1 MLTVLERLPDGFLE
15 AKAGELHTIL
25 PGPTLIH
32 LAGRRPQPL
41 FASILLHGDEDV
53 GLRAAQEL
61 LRRHAKGDLPRALS
75 LFVGNVAAARQGVR
89 RLDGQPDFNRI
100 WPGTEAPESVESRM
114 MADIVDQMRRRRVF
128 ASIDLHNNTGVNPH
142 YCCVNV
148 IANPHLQLASLFSRT
163 VVYFLRPKGVQSM
176 AFAPICPAVTCEC
189 GKVGD
194 AAGVVRAFELL
205 NACLHLVEI
214 PGDPVPQGD
223 IHLYHTVATIKVP
236 SGATIGFGNE
246 PADFTFLADLERLN
260 FLELSPGTQIGVRAA
275 GVRDEL
281 EIWDENGN
289 DVRRQFVDY
298 EGGAIRLR
306 RPAIPSMLTLDTRVI
321 RQDCLGYLME
331 PLECLAPPSIVKE

>member
-1 MLTVLERLPDGFLE
+1 MLTVLERLPDGFL
-15 AKAGELHTIL
+15 KATAGDLHAIL
-25 PGPTLIH
+25 PGPALIH

-53 GLRAAQEL
+53 GLRAAQQL
-61 LRRHAKGDLPRALS
+61 LEKHAKTELPRALS
-75 LFVGNVAAARQGVR
+75 IFVGNVAAARHDVR
-89 RLDGQPDFNRI
+89 RLDGQPDYNRV
-100 WPGTEAPESVESRM
+100 WPGTEGPESVESRM
-114 MADIVDQMRRRRVF
+114 MADIVDQMRRRSAF

-194 AAGVVRAFELL
+194 AAGVARAFDFL
-205 NACLHLVEI
+205 NACLHLAEI
-214 PGDPVPQGD
+214 PSDPVPQGD
-223 IHLYHTVATIKVP
+223 VHLYHTVATVKVP
-236 SGATIGFGNE
+236 GGATISFGEE
-246 PADFTFLADLERLN
+246 PADFTFLPDLERLN

-275 GVRDEL
+275 GVRGEL
-281 EIWDENGN
+281 EIWDEDGN
-289 DVRRQFVDY
+289 DVRRQFVNY
-298 EGGAIRLR
+298 EGGAIRLTR
-306 RPAIPSMLTLDTRVI
+306 SAIPSMLTRNQRVI

-331 PLECLAPPSIVKE
+331 PLEGLAPPSIVKR

>member
-1 MLTVLERLPDGFLE
+1 MLTVLEHLPDGFLE
-15 AKAGELHTIL
+15 AKACELHTIL

-53 GLRAAQEL
+53 GLRAVQDL
-61 LRRHAKGDLPRALS
+61 LRRHAKGNFPRALS

-89 RLDGQPDFNRI
+89 RLDGQPDYNRI
-100 WPGTEAPESVESRM
+100 WPGTEGPESVESRM
-114 MADIVDQMRRRRVF
+114 MAEIVDQMRRRRVF

-148 IANPHLQLASLFSRT
+148 VANPHLQLASLFGRT

-194 AAGVVRAFELL
+194 ATGVLRAFEFL

-214 PGDPVPQGD
+214 PSDPVPQGD
-223 IHLYHTVATIKVP
+223 IHLYHTVATVKVP
-236 SGATIGFGNE
+236 RGATIGFGKE

-260 FLELSPGTQIGVRAA
+260 FRELSPGTQIGARAA

-289 DVRRQFVDY
+289 DVRRQFAGY
-298 EGGAIRLR
+298 ESGAIRLR
-306 RPAIPSMLTLDTRVI
+306 RSVIPSMLTQNERVI

-331 PLECLAPPSIVKE
+331 PLDR

>member
-1 MLTVLERLPDGFLE
+1 MLNVLEHLPDGFLE
-15 AKAGELHTIL
+15 AKACELHTIL
-25 PGPTLIH
+25 SGPTLIH

-53 GLRAAQEL
+53 GLCAVQNL
-61 LRRHAKGDLPRALS
+61 LRQHAQGDFPRAFS
-75 LFVGNVAAARQGVR
+75 LFVGNVAAARHGVR
-89 RLDGQPDFNRI
+89 RLDGQPDYNRI
-100 WPGTEAPESVESRM
+100 WPGTEDPESVESRM

-176 AFAPICPAVTCEC
+176 AFAAICPAVTCEC

-194 AAGVVRAFELL
+194 ATGVVRAFELL

-214 PGDPVPQGD
+214 PSDSVPQGD
-223 IHLYHTVATIKVP
+223 IHLYHTIATVKVP

-246 PADFTFLADLERLN
+246 PADFRFLADLERLN
-260 FLELSPGTQIGVRAA
+260 FLELSPGTQIGFRAA
-275 GVRDEL
+275 GMRDEL

-289 DVRRQFVDY
+289 EVRRQFVGY
-298 EGGAIRLR
+298 ESGAIRLR
-306 RPAIPSMLTLDTRVI
+306 RSVIPSMLTQNERVI

-331 PLECLAPPSIVKE
+331 PLDR